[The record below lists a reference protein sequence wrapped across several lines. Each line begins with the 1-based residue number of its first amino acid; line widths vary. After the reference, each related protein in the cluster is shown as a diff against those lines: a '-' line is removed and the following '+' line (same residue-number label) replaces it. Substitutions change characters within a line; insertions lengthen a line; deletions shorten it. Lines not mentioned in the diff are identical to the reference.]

1 MYGIG
6 VPETL
11 VEVSGSDV
19 GNGWVEFA
27 VGGSDVGNG
36 WMKFAV
42 NGSDAGKRLGEICS
56 KWLGRGE
63 TPG

>member
-11 VEVSGSDV
+11 VEV
-19 GNGWVEFA
+19 
-27 VGGSDVGNG
+27 GGSDVGNA
-36 WMKFAV
+36 WVEFAV

-56 KWLGRGE
+56 EWLGRGE